1 MSLFLIVALP
11 FVGALLPGLM
21 NQAGRSACAGITFTV
36 TLSAFIGLLTNAP
49 AVFAG
54 EVVTVGVD
62 WMPILGLNFNLML
75 DGLGFF
81 FAMLIL
87 GIGLLIITYARYYL
101 SRDDNMG
108 EFFTYLLLFQ
118 GGDGWNCSK
127 RQYTS
132 FTYFLGAYVAFFIP
146 VDRVL
151 EAPSRRA
158 SGRADGADRDR
169 YGRACDDR
177 GNADPWPGR
186 WEL

>member
-81 FAMLIL
+81 LSLIHISEPTRL
-87 GIGLLIITYARYYL
+87 NST
-101 SRDDNMG
+101 SRM
-108 EFFTYLLLFQ
+108 
-118 GGDGWNCSK
+118 
-127 RQYTS
+127 TS
-132 FTYFLGAYVAFFIP
+132 SA
-146 VDRVL
+146 
-151 EAPSRRA
+151 
-158 SGRADGADRDR
+158 
-169 YGRACDDR
+169 
-177 GNADPWPGR
+177 
-186 WEL
+186 